1 MYSAGI
7 LHPAAAAA
15 PSHNNMCWS
24 KVLDMTYCGADDMM
38 FLIRPLRSW
47 SSVGRHTFSMIWR
60 EVSRYCGPRNASPA
74 TLRFSTKAR
83 GTCAR
88 DTTNGSITFPGFL
101 AELGADKSVGAWR
114 FAPDHAKVEEGA
126 TLNLQSLAGE
136 THTFTR
142 VKRFGGGFVAFLNT
156 ASGNLTPAPKCAQM
170 VNGNLGPQPPSA
182 DNIFIPAG
190 GSAGTTLDHG
200 EVARFQCCIHPW
212 MRLTITPKDEHHE
225 EVR

>member
-1 MYSAGI
+1 MKRTI
-7 LHPAAAAA
+7 PALAIVSLIFFSFVLLFAQNQGSSLNINVRDYCDPTTFNAA
-15 PSHNNMCWS
+15 
-24 KVLDMTYCGADDMM
+24 
-38 FLIRPLRSW
+38 I
-47 SSVGRHTFSMIWR
+47 
-60 EVSRYCGPRNASPA
+60 GP
-74 TLRFSTKAR
+74 
-83 GTCAR
+83 GTCVR

-156 ASGNLTPAPKCAQM
+156 ASGNLTPAPECAQM
-170 VNGNLGPQPPSA
+170 VNGSLVPQPPSA

-190 GSAGTTLDHG
+190 GSASTTLDHG

-212 MRLTITPKDEHHE
+212 MRITITPKDEHHE
-225 EVR
+225 EVN